1 MSQSLGEKL
10 RFAREERGISITEVA
25 EATRISPHYLQA
37 IEVDDYRTLPGGI
50 FNKGFIKSF
59 AKYVGVDEASA
70 LADYARIINADGGPE
85 AAEPASKHY
94 RPEVLTDDRAGGS
107 MIPTVIAA
115 VVILAIVTA
124 AVLFGLNYLK
134 NRQAEPVANS
144 TSPNANTNSNPAI
157 PAATPQPA
165 VPSMAS
171 LKVEFSA
178 TTDPVSVTASLD
190 GGRSESKLIA
200 AGATETFEPKE
211 SLKLSYSRSLAQVVK
226 LSINGKP
233 ITLPATP
240 TNPKRSVIEFQ
251 IDKDTLPAI
260 WASASIS
267 GEVPAEPAAAENTAG
282 QPATAAPPTSTPAP
296 AEATPKPEAAAATP
310 KPSVAPAT
318 PKAANTAAT
327 PATTGS
333 PAKRPA
339 TGTKAPEA
347 APTKKPA
354 GAETH

>member
-10 RFAREERGISITEVA
+10 RLAREERGISITEVA

-59 AKYVGVDEASA
+59 AKYVGVDETSA

-85 AAEPASKHY
+85 AAESLSKQY
-94 RPEVLTDDRAGGS
+94 KPEVLTDDRAGGS

-124 AVLFGLNYLK
+124 AVLFGLNFLK

-144 TSPNANTNSNPAI
+144 TSPSANTNANSAV

-165 VPSMAS
+165 VPEMAS

-200 AGATETFEPKE
+200 AGASETFEPKE
-211 SLKLSYSRSLAQVVK
+211 SLKLSYARSLAQVVK
-226 LSINGKP
+226 LSINGKS
-233 ITLPATP
+233 ISLPTTP
-240 TNPKRSVIEFQ
+240 ANPKRSVIEFQ

-260 WASASIS
+260 WANASIS
-267 GEVPAEPAAAENTAG
+267 GENPAEPTATENTTA
-282 QPATAAPPTSTPAP
+282 QPATTAPST
-296 AEATPKPEAAAATP
+296 ATPTAGTPTPEAAQPSP

-318 PKAANTAAT
+318 PKAANTAST
-327 PATTGS
+327 PATTAS

-339 TGTKAPEA
+339 TSTKPPEA

>member
-10 RFAREERGISITEVA
+10 RLAREERGISITEVA

-157 PAATPQPA
+157 PAATSQPA

-200 AGATETFEPKE
+200 AGATETFEP
-211 SLKLSYSRSLAQVVK
+211 
-226 LSINGKP
+226 
-233 ITLPATP
+233 
-240 TNPKRSVIEFQ
+240 
-251 IDKDTLPAI
+251 
-260 WASASIS
+260 
-267 GEVPAEPAAAENTAG
+267 
-282 QPATAAPPTSTPAP
+282 
-296 AEATPKPEAAAATP
+296 
-310 KPSVAPAT
+310 
-318 PKAANTAAT
+318 
-327 PATTGS
+327 
-333 PAKRPA
+333 
-339 TGTKAPEA
+339 
-347 APTKKPA
+347 
-354 GAETH
+354 

>member
-70 LADYARIINADGGPE
+70 LADYARIINADGSPE
-85 AAEPASKHY
+85 AAEPVSKQY

-144 TSPNANTNSNPAI
+144 TSPGANANPAI

-233 ITLPATP
+233 ITLPTTP
-240 TNPKRSVIEFQ
+240 TNPRRSVIEFQ

-267 GEVPAEPAAAENTAG
+267 GEVPGEPAAAENTAA
-282 QPATAAPPTSTPAP
+282 QPVTAAPPTSTPAP
-296 AEATPKPEAAAATP
+296 AEATPKPEAATATP

-318 PKAANTAAT
+318 PKSTNTAAT

-339 TGTKAPEA
+339 TSTKAPEA